1 MNFFDLLIRNQSEII
16 ALSTVA
22 LMMAISP
29 GADFILVTRNSLGY
43 SRNAGLFTTLG
54 ITIGTLVHI
63 SYCIGGVALLINT
76 SPLLFSAIKYLGA
89 IYLIFIGISSITTK
103 AVANKQKTDAP
114 LMKPMRALAGGFLS
128 NALNP
133 KTTLFFLGIFTQLV
147 TVETPIIMQLLYG
160 GIISLAHLLWFSL
173 LSILLTDK
181 NLIPKVQKYQKILNR
196 ILGITLI
203 ALGLKLFLLAI

>member
-1 MNFFDLLIRNQSEII
+1 MSFFNLLLQNQSEII

-43 SRNAGLFTTLG
+43 SRNTGLYTTLG
-54 ITIGTLVHI
+54 ITIGTWVHI
-63 SYCIGGVALLINT
+63 SYCIAGLALVINT

-89 IYLIFIGISSITTK
+89 LYLIYIGISSIRTK
-103 AVANKQKTDAP
+103 TAVASKPQTDIP
-114 LMKPMRALAGGFLS
+114 LMKPMKALVSGFLS

-147 TVETPIIMQLLYG
+147 TIDTPMIIQLLYG

-173 LSILLTDK
+173 LSFLLTHK
-181 NLIPKVQKYQKILNR
+181 KLLPKVREYQKILNR
-196 ILGITLI
+196 VLGITLI
-203 ALGLKLFLLAI
+203 ALGLKLFLV